1 MSRKNIKVKNIPYTY
16 KHKEVKMTSEKREWY
31 EGATYHILHQGDII
45 EMIYLEMKKIL
56 KYI

>member
-1 MSRKNIKVKNIPYTY
+1 
-16 KHKEVKMTSEKREWY
+16 MTSEKENGMK
-31 EGATYHILHQGDII
+31 ELHTILQQGDII

>member
-1 MSRKNIKVKNIPYTY
+1 
-16 KHKEVKMTSEKREWY
+16 MTSEKREWY
-31 EGATYHILHQGDII
+31 EGATYRILQQGDII

>member
-1 MSRKNIKVKNIPYTY
+1 
-16 KHKEVKMTSEKREWY
+16 MTSEK
-31 EGATYHILHQGDII
+31 GHGMKGLHTTLQQESII

>member
-1 MSRKNIKVKNIPYTY
+1 
-16 KHKEVKMTSEKREWY
+16 MTSEKREWY
-31 EGATYHILHQGDII
+31 EGATYHILQQGDTI